1 MTIEL
6 LDPPPAVI
14 EQGRPRVGRFRAP
27 VPVVNISGRGLAR
40 MRLKE
45 WHYTAITTRDYFVA
59 FAVVQLGYV
68 ANVFAYVVPRA
79 RPSRVKQLELVVP
92 LGRGLELAA
101 SSTHGTTRFARGE
114 NELVSRHTP
123 NGFEIDV
130 RLTLEGA
137 RLSGHVVCEGGASL
151 ALVHALSSDRVA
163 YTHKGNLYRTSG
175 HLAFDGT
182 PIPLAGGFATLDWTR
197 SQASRE
203 TRWNWASF
211 AGHDVT
217 GRPLGL
223 NLSANVYDDA
233 CGESE
238 ENAAYLDGSV
248 KGLAG
253 VTFTVP
259 RSPDR
264 MPWRITSKHC
274 DEVSLV
280 FSPLGV
286 RAQDLDVGI
295 VKSRFVQPYGTF
307 TGTVLGRRVESAF
320 GVVEDHLAVW

>member
-14 EQGRPRVGRFRAP
+14 EQGKPRVGRFRAP
-27 VPVVNISGRGLAR
+27 VPVVNINGGGLAR

-45 WHYTAITTRDYFVA
+45 WHYTAITTQDYFVA

-92 LGRGLELAA
+92 LGRGLEFAP
-101 SSTHGTTRFARGE
+101 SSTHGTTRFARGV
-114 NELVSRHTP
+114 NEIV
-123 NGFEIDV
+123 
-130 RLTLEGA
+130 TLEGA

-151 ALVHALSSDRVA
+151 ALVHALSNDRVA
-163 YTHKGNLYRTSG
+163 YTHKGNLYATSG

-182 PIPLAGGFATLDWTR
+182 PIPLSGGFATLDWTR

-211 AGHDVT
+211 AGRDT
-217 GRPLGL
+217 EGRPLGL
-223 NLSANVYDDA
+223 NLSADVYDDA
-233 CGESE
+233 RGESE
-238 ENAAYLDGSV
+238 ENAAYLDGTV
-248 KGLAG
+248 RGLAG

-264 MPWRITSKHC
+264 MPWRITSKHG

-307 TGTVLGRRVESAF
+307 TGTLLGRRVESAF
-320 GVVEDHLAVW
+320 GVVEDHLAVL